1 MRIELNRGLKL
12 TEVLRKY
19 HPDFPPNGL
28 AIFFAVALDE
38 GLSAGDVVE
47 RLEIPKATVSR
58 NLRALGDRV
67 SPQKEGMNLIR
78 MEHDAADY
86 RIRRAY
92 LTERGRA
99 FKEEVILALG

>member
-1 MRIELNRGLKL
+1 M
-12 TEVLRKY
+12 
-19 HPDFPPNGL
+19 
-28 AIFFAVALDE
+28 ALDE